1 MQSDMRDEEREIEK
15 CRPVFIGG
23 ADKEKG
29 ESGKEYPG
37 DRQRR
42 QLACSDASA
51 QLQYECAEFED
62 IEHSATDQFEELWAE
77 AGK

>member
-23 ADKEKG
+23 ADEEKG
-29 ESGKEYPG
+29 EPGEEYSG
-37 DRQRR
+37 DRQRG
-42 QLACSDASA
+42 QLACSDAPA
-51 QLQYECAEFED
+51 QLQYKCAEFED

-77 AGK
+77 AGD